1 MKQTNTMPTEG
12 QFVVVYTNNN
22 GIWPDTFMWVNGEL
36 RIYDDDEDNFLSSN
50 YNINEQLSNQQNV
63 TYLTI

>member
-1 MKQTNTMPTEG
+1 MKQTNTMSTEG

-22 GIWPDTFMWVNGEL
+22 GIWSDTFMWVDDEL